1 MAILYQIRDKS
12 FTVVTWSIELAFD
25 GEESSC

>member
-12 FTVVTWSIELAFD
+12 FTVVTWSIELALD
-25 GEESSC
+25 GEEKN